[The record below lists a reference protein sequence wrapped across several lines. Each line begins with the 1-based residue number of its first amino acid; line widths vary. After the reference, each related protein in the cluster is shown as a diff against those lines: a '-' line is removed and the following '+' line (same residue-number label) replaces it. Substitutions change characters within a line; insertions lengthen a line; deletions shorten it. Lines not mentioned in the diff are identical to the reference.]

1 MQIKHIAPLVT
12 LLVIHLVAWADEP
25 SVPQSAT
32 IYAMGGIPVSISA
45 WDLDQEQFEAA
56 VAKVTSRLEYLEAM
70 LSTYQPESEISRINS
85 GEKLDSFPDELL
97 DVVRRALD
105 VSKRTDGAFD
115 ITVKPLVELW
125 KASAKAGHL
134 PTAGELEQALDK
146 VGYAK
151 LEVTVEGMLN
161 FAQAGVK
168 LDLGGIAKGYF
179 ADEAVLIL
187 RKAGATK
194 CLVDCGGDISAYN
207 DLDGEHGAEP
217 FRIGLKNPLDR
228 ESILAVIELDY
239 GAVVTSGNYERY
251 YEIAGKRY
259 CHIFDPRTGQPVEGM
274 LSVTLVASNGLYAD
288 AFATAIFVMGADVA
302 QQFVEDEPWL
312 EAVIISGTGQGEPEI
327 YVSSGLV
334 DKIEFVGK

>member
-1 MQIKHIAPLVT
+1 MQLKHLVPLVT
-12 LLVIHLVAWADEP
+12 MLVIHLVAFADEP
-25 SVPQSAT
+25 SVPQRAT
-32 IYAMGGIPVSISA
+32 INAMGGIPVSISA

-56 VAKVTSRLEYLEAM
+56 IEKITSRLEYLEAIM
-70 LSTYQPESEISRINS
+70 STYQPESEISRINS
-85 GEKLDSFPDELL
+85 GEKLDNYPDELL

-105 VSKRTDGAFD
+105 VSERTEGAFD
-115 ITVKPLVELW
+115 ITVKPLVRLW
-125 KASAKAGHL
+125 KSSAKAGQL
-134 PTAGELEQALDK
+134 PMAAELADALDK
-146 VGYAK
+146 VGYHK
-151 LEVTVEGMLN
+151 VVVTDDGLLELT
-161 FAQAGVK
+161 QDGVM

-288 AFATAIFVMGADVA
+288 AFATAIFVMGAEA
-302 QQFVEDEPWL
+302 GREFVEQRGWL
-312 EAVIISGTGQGEPEI
+312 EAVIISGTGQGEPEV